1 MEHTPQQDP
10 IDFLA
15 TMHAQHAAEQ
25 TKHHRD
31 EHHRPLVFPAPEP
44 RLSVAERSTIRWAY
58 HRTNGGVATVR
69 NLRDAQL
76 ALLVE
81 DPPSGPQGDERQFSL
96 IGLRSRVPDT
106 ATDAF
111 RRVAERGGRV
121 IAAYDVKEQQ
131 ALCIETTGGP
141 PHFLPDSDP
150 HPLAL
155 HLLVHDDDP
164 GSAGLERR
172 A

>member
-1 MEHTPQQDP
+1 
-10 IDFLA
+10 
-15 TMHAQHAAEQ
+15 
-25 TKHHRD
+25 
-31 EHHRPLVFPAPEP
+31 
-44 RLSVAERSTIRWAY
+44 
-58 HRTNGGVATVR
+58 
-69 NLRDAQL
+69 
-76 ALLVE
+76 
-81 DPPSGPQGDERQFSL
+81 
-96 IGLRSRVPDT
+96 VPDT